1 MNIVDGVLS
10 ADSDVAKQIA
20 RQFGISSEQV
30 GSAVSALLPAL
41 AGGLKERLIGSRGA
55 ALSNLFSDGTLS
67 KFDDAP
73 ESLTTPAA
81 LTQGNVIL
89 NQVFARGDLIDI
101 ASGVAQDVGIRSGVV
116 TNLLPIATVVLGSL
130 VAEGTASGY
139 GSLTNV
145 LDTLVNGG
153 LNHLAGSVKG
163 SASNAPK

>member
-1 MNIVDGVLS
+1 VNIRDGVLS
-10 ADSDVAKQIA
+10 GDSDVAKQIA
-20 RQFGISSEQV
+20 SQFGISPEQV
-30 GSAVSALLPAL
+30 SSAVSALLPAL

-55 ALSNLFSDGTLS
+55 ALSNLFSDATLS
-67 KFDDAP
+67 KFDVP

-81 LTQGNVIL
+81 LTQGNFIL

-101 ASGVAQDVGIRSGVV
+101 ASGVAQDVGIRSGAV
-116 TNLLPIATVVLGSL
+116 TNMLPIATVVLGSL
-130 VAEGTASGY
+130 VAKGTAGGH
-139 GSLTNV
+139 GSLTSV